1 MEGMFSYPKA
11 AVERAMQVQEAQ
23 ARGTSEAASASA
35 VAWHAAYIGGSRH
48 RWLQDERWHDLIA
61 ILDDATSEI
70 YYTQLVQEEST
81 VTVMAALW
89 EVIERKGL
97 LYLFS
102 VSRHSTS

>member
-1 MEGMFSYPKA
+1 
-11 AVERAMQVQEAQ
+11 
-23 ARGTSEAASASA
+23 
-35 VAWHAAYIGGSRH
+35 
-48 RWLQDERWHDLIA
+48 
-61 ILDDATSEI
+61 
-70 YYTQLVQEEST
+70 VQEEST